1 MALSQMTSYWYI
13 LLLNKFWIFLPP
25 SSGQLNGNPT
35 ATGPLGKARTAV
47 LTGKTA
53 DDVIVL
59 GKFVVDRSNGL
70 ECDTDEDDCIMLPVG
85 AVFKTGANV
94 VPFVVIVESVEFS
107 DFVLLGTNVPFMPR
121 TSVVVVVY
129 SFVVVSVT

>member
-1 MALSQMTSYWYI
+1 M
-13 LLLNKFWIFLPP
+13 PP
-25 SSGQLNGNPT
+25 SSGQLNGNPI

-59 GKFVVDRSNGL
+59 GTFVVDESSLLGF
-70 ECDTDEDDCIMLPVG
+70 DTGVDDCMTLSVETVVKVEAG
-85 AVFKTGANV
+85 VVAFKAL
-94 VPFVVIVESVEFS
+94 VESVEFS
-107 DFVLLGTNVPFMPR
+107 DLVLLGMNVPFIPR